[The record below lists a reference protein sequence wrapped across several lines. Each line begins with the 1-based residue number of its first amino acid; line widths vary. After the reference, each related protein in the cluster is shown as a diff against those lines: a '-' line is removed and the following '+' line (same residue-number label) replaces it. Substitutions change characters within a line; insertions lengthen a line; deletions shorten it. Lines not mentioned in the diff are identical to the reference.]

1 MLFNVPLFG
10 ARGILMVKGRIA
22 VLTAQS
28 DEAYQRDFLMGVEKC
43 AFESGYDVCIFSMY
57 IKYQNTP
64 ERERGEAT
72 IYTLINYDLFDAV
85 IVMADC
91 IQTPDLWGFIEEDIH
106 ERFAGPVILVDM
118 NSKYFKSFWTHGYK
132 LIYKLI
138 SHLIEEHDYKD
149 ILFIAGKK
157 WHEHTVKRVEAY
169 KDAMSDHNLKVTDD
183 MIFYGDY
190 WYTSGRI
197 RRLPVSSP

>member
-1 MLFNVPLFG
+1 
-10 ARGILMVKGRIA
+10 MVKGRIA

-28 DEAYQRDFLMGVEKC
+28 DEAYQRDFLIGVEKC
-43 AFESGYDVCIFSMY
+43 AFEAGYDVCIFSMY

-91 IQTPDLWGFIEEDIH
+91 IQTPDLWSFIEEDIH
-106 ERFAGPVILVDM
+106 ERFDGPVILADM

-138 SHLIEEHDYKD
+138 SHLIEEHDYNGDCVIVFAKARCCD
-149 ILFIAGKK
+149 CGKEF
-157 WHEHTVKRVEAY
+157 WVREY
-169 KDAMSDHNLKVTDD
+169 FNFDMSENV
-183 MIFYGDY
+183 
-190 WYTSGRI
+190 
-197 RRLPVSSP
+197 